1 MIFLNLLS
9 IAFLLIVYLTSLVAL
24 PIAPPTPPMTE
35 PKTAP
40 SAANFNLLVN
50 NLAASPLPSS
60 SAVSLLVGPP

>member
-1 MIFLNLLS
+1 
-9 IAFLLIVYLTSLVAL
+9 VYLTSLVAL

-40 SAANFNLLVN
+40 SAANFNLLAN

-60 SAVSLLVGPP
+60 STVSLLVGPP